1 MLKFD
6 ARVND
11 NHYWQYHRENGF
23 TKVGIV
29 DPENDLDTSVL
40 KVIDGQ
46 VEAASLINKAYMKEN
61 FKDLT
66 VMTGINFYPFEIDFE
81 WYVKKMQAEECA
93 FVVPICLCL
102 GLPVFMYQLVLEKEK
117 RLLQTMRINGMT
129 LVNYWIV
136 NFAFDFLYYVITYV
150 IFLFFSA
157 FIFKMSVFID
167 TSAIILLTVLNG
179 WGLV

>member
-1 MLKFD
+1 
-6 ARVND
+6 
-11 NHYWQYHRENGF
+11 
-23 TKVGIV
+23 
-29 DPENDLDTSVL
+29 
-40 KVIDGQ
+40 
-46 VEAASLINKAYMKEN
+46 
-61 FKDLT
+61 
-66 VMTGINFYPFEIDFE
+66 
-81 WYVKKMQAEECA
+81 
-93 FVVPICLCL
+93 
-102 GLPVFMYQLVLEKEK
+102 MYQLVLEKEK

>member
-1 MLKFD
+1 LKFD

-81 WYVKKMQAEECA
+81 WYVKKM
-93 FVVPICLCL
+93 
-102 GLPVFMYQLVLEKEK
+102 
-117 RLLQTMRINGMT
+117 
-129 LVNYWIV
+129 
-136 NFAFDFLYYVITYV
+136 
-150 IFLFFSA
+150 
-157 FIFKMSVFID
+157 
-167 TSAIILLTVLNG
+167 
-179 WGLV
+179 